1 MRFFRLN
8 RLRAMFGGDTGRA
21 ADMARRW
28 TKAAVADPQLIEDVV
43 DLAGVLA
50 MPSEIPP
57 DPHNPRPVDPY
68 RLAFEAGQQDMGRK
82 MIALMGVTYHDL
94 SKLETQE
101 ERPDAY

>member
-1 MRFFRLN
+1 MKFFRLN
-8 RLRAMFGGDTGRA
+8 RLRAMFPGQGSRA

-28 TKAAVADPQLIEDVV
+28 TEAAAADPQLIDDVV
-43 DLAGVLA
+43 ALAGVLMVPA
-50 MPSEIPP
+50 EIPP
-57 DPHNPRPVDPY
+57 DTYDPRPVDPY

-101 ERPDAY
+101 ESTHA